1 MAAVAAVI
9 HVIQQREQCE
19 LERGQSADEGHDSN
33 LMKQARA
40 ALTIKKFILRRSCA
54 LAVGLSYRFEVVD
67 RLWASTCPRFVLRI
81 DHLSEATSTRYRLAD
96 LVASVLHLG
105 ISPDLHKILKAF
117 ADNDIN
123 LSRIESR
130 PSKNLLGSYLFCV
143 DCNAHREDQNFI
155 KAMRELSLFFNYY
168 KWLGSYHISRSAK

>member
-9 HVIQQREQCE
+9 HGIRQREQCE

-67 RLWASTCPRFVLRI
+67 RLWASTCPR
-81 DHLSEATSTRYRLAD
+81 LSCASGCGALLKHVSWQIAWGPAAPQKSNRS
-96 LVASVLHLG
+96 ASV
-105 ISPDLHKILKAF
+105 
-117 ADNDIN
+117 
-123 LSRIESR
+123 
-130 PSKNLLGSYLFCV
+130 
-143 DCNAHREDQNFI
+143 
-155 KAMRELSLFFNYY
+155 
-168 KWLGSYHISRSAK
+168 